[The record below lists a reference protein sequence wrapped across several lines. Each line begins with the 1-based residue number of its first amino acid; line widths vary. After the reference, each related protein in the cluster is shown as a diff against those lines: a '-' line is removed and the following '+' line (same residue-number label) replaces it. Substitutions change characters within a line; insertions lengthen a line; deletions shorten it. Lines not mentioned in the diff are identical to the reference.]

1 LLWANAISPYGI
13 CSRFSFHMAEEL
25 TDYLRPEIAS
35 GLGSMELVA
44 RFVVEG
50 FITGLHKSPYH
61 GFSVEFAQHRPYL
74 PGDAIRNIDW
84 KLFGRTDRHYI
95 KQFEEET
102 NMRAHIIV
110 DVSRSMNYTSDQ
122 KRITKYRYATMLAAA
137 LAYLLQRQ
145 QDAVGLGL
153 FDEELRVFMPAR
165 LKQSYLREILRVLQT
180 TEPSHA
186 TRTQMALRR
195 VAERLTR
202 RGLVIVISD
211 FLDDID
217 EILMPLRLMQHAGH
231 EVIAFQVLDPSERTL
246 ELNSADA
253 TIVDLETGQQLR
265 TQPYQM
271 QASYQKSVNEFLTS
285 LKDSLLS
292 EGVDYLLLETTTPF
306 DRALLE
312 YLHKRQ
318 QMG

>member
-1 LLWANAISPYGI
+1 
-13 CSRFSFHMAEEL
+13 
-25 TDYLRPEIAS
+25 
-35 GLGSMELVA
+35 MELVA

-61 GFSVEFAQHRPYL
+61 GFSVEFAEHRPYL

-102 NMRAHIIV
+102 NLKAHIIV
-110 DVSRSMNYTSDQ
+110 DASRSMNYTSNP

-137 LAYLLQRQ
+137 LAYLLTRQ
-145 QDAVGLGL
+145 QDAVGLGI
-153 FDEELRVFMPAR
+153 FDDELRTFMPAR
-165 LKQSYLREILRVLQT
+165 LKQSYLREMLRILQT

-186 TRTQMALRR
+186 TRTETALRR

-202 RGLVIVISD
+202 RGLVIVVSD
-211 FLDDID
+211 FLD
-217 EILMPLRLMQHAGH
+217 EPEQILLPLRLMQHAGH
-231 EVIAFQVLDPSERTL
+231 EVIAFQILDPAERTL
-246 ELNSADA
+246 ELESADA
-253 TIVDLETGQQLR
+253 TIVDMETGIEMR
-265 TQPYQM
+265 TQPYQL
-271 QASYQKSVNEFLTS
+271 QASYQKSVAEFLSS

-292 EGVDYLLLETTTPF
+292 EGIDYLLLETTTPF

-318 QMG
+318 QMS

>member
-1 LLWANAISPYGI
+1 
-13 CSRFSFHMAEEL
+13 MAEEL

-35 GLGSMELVA
+35 GLSSMELVA

-61 GFSVEFAQHRPYL
+61 GFSVEFAEHRPYL

-110 DVSRSMNYTSDQ
+110 DVSRSMNYTSDP
-122 KRITKYRYATMLAAA
+122 KRITKYKYATMLAAA

-165 LKQSYLREILRVLQT
+165 LKQSYLREMLRVLQT

-186 TRTQMALRR
+186 TRTQSALRR
-195 VAERLTR
+195 VAERLNR

-231 EVIAFQVLDPSERTL
+231 EVIAFQVLDPAERTL
-246 ELNSADA
+246 ELHSADA

-271 QASYQKSVNEFLTS
+271 QASYQKSVSEFLTT

-292 EGVDYLLLETTTPF
+292 EGIDYLLLETTTPF

>member
-1 LLWANAISPYGI
+1 MPDES
-13 CSRFSFHMAEEL
+13 

-44 RFVVEG
+44 KFVVEG

-61 GFSVEFAQHRPYL
+61 GFSVEFAEHRPYL

-84 KLFGRTDRHYI
+84 KLFARTDRHYI
-95 KQFEEET
+95 KQYEEET
-102 NMRAHIIV
+102 NLKAHIII
-110 DVSRSMNYTSDQ
+110 DASRSMNYTSDP
-122 KRITKYRYATMLAAA
+122 KRITKYKYATMLAAA
-137 LAYLLQRQ
+137 LAYMLMRQ
-145 QDAVGLGL
+145 QDAVGLAI
-153 FDEELRVFMPAR
+153 FDEELRTFMPAR
-165 LKQSYLREILRVLQT
+165 LKQSYLREMLRVLQT

-186 TRTQMALRR
+186 TRTETALRR

-211 FLDDID
+211 FLDEPDQIK
-217 EILMPLRLMQHAGH
+217 LPLSLMQHAGH
-231 EVIAFQVLDPSERTL
+231 EVIAFQVLDPAERTL
-246 ELNSADA
+246 ELDSADA
-253 TIVDLETGQQLR
+253 TIVDIETGEQIR

-271 QASYQKSVNEFLTS
+271 QASYQKAVETFLGT
-285 LKDSLLS
+285 LKDSLIA
-292 EGVDYLLLETTTPF
+292 EGIDYLLLETTTPF

-318 QMG
+318 LMG

>member
-1 LLWANAISPYGI
+1 
-13 CSRFSFHMAEEL
+13 MADEL

-61 GFSVEFAQHRPYL
+61 GFSVEFAEHRPYL

-102 NMRAHIIV
+102 NLKAHIIV
-110 DVSRSMNYTSDQ
+110 DASRSMNYTSDS
-122 KRITKYRYATMLAAA
+122 KRITKYKYATMLAGA
-137 LAYLLQRQ
+137 LTYLLMRQ

-165 LKQSYLREILRVLQT
+165 LKQSYLREMLRVLQT
-180 TEPSHA
+180 TQPSNA

-211 FLDDID
+211 FLDDVE
-217 EILMPLRLMQHAGH
+217 EIMMPLRLMKHAGH
-231 EVIAFQVLDPSERTL
+231 EVIAFQVLDPAERTL
-246 ELNSADA
+246 ELGSADA

-292 EGVDYLLLETTTPF
+292 EGIDYLLLETTTPF